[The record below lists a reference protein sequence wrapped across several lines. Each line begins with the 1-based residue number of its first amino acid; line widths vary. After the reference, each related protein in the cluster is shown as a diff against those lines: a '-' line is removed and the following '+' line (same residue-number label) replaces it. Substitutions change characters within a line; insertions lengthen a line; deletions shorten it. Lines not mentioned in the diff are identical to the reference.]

1 MYFTTCDGEV
11 IGDAFFCP
19 EPALPGNCT
28 AGMGSHGVVYNGAA
42 YRTLDDAPPE
52 GGSDGAPNRGCQR
65 TWPDREPNY
74 LPLPP
79 GYALAPPD
87 ADTIAVIA
95 AHGWSTACAVTAD
108 GAAWRSANQGSS
120 AGGRCGSGNYL
131 ASSGGS
137 HTVTGCFLRV
147 LARCP

>member
-1 MYFTTCDGEV
+1 
-11 IGDAFFCP
+11 
-19 EPALPGNCT
+19 
-28 AGMGSHGVVYNGAA
+28 MGSHGVVYNGAA

-52 GGSDGAPNRGCQR
+52 GGRSGDPNRGCQNPCNDGR
-65 TWPDREPNY
+65 DSGYCSWSNRGEPNY

-95 AHGWSTACAVTAD
+95 AHGWSTDCAVTAD
-108 GAAWRSANQGSS
+108 GAAWWSANNGYVP
-120 AGGRCGSGNYL
+120 GDRCGSDDL

-137 HTVTGCFLRV
+137 HTVTACWRRV

>member
-1 MYFTTCDGEV
+1 
-11 IGDAFFCP
+11 
-19 EPALPGNCT
+19 
-28 AGMGSHGVVYNGAA
+28 MGSHGVVYNGAA

-52 GGSDGAPNRGCQR
+52 GGSYGAPNAGCQR
-65 TWPDREPNY
+65 TCTERIRGSCTERYSSGNCRSWSDNLGEPNY

-95 AHGWSTACAVTAD
+95 AHGWSTACAVAAD
-108 GAAWRSANQGSS
+108 GASWVSANPWGL
-120 AGGRCGSGNYL
+120 GCPGSGNYL

-137 HTVTGCFLRV
+137 HTVTACPMRV